1 MPEELREFGAR
12 VEDTVLYVNS
22 RTIDVL
28 TKDAVK
34 REK

>member
-1 MPEELREFGAR
+1 MPEELREFGVR
-12 VEDTVLYVNS
+12 VEDTMLYVNS
-22 RTIDVL
+22 LTIDVL